1 MNDEILI
8 INEYPIGWGWLKDVP
23 LIDWEWLIDVFATMT
38 DDTDTYSYI
47 TYAEEDGAKLTDI
60 TFVRTVGL
68 AKFLYDDQGYLAGI
82 REYGHYIAAKAL
94 DIKSERDYLNHYIS
108 NYRGHGSTGC
118 NTFLQ
123 RGPGQSQT
131 RNHRSGK

>member
-60 TFVRTVGL
+60 TFVRTVWEHYCKYNL
-68 AKFLYDDQGYLAGI
+68 HIHPSQATEEQYAYFLDCYSGDDQYTDLYTYYENQYP
-82 REYGHYIAAKAL
+82 EYNHQLKHY
-94 DIKSERDYLNHYIS
+94 
-108 NYRGHGSTGC
+108 
-118 NTFLQ
+118 
-123 RGPGQSQT
+123 
-131 RNHRSGK
+131 GK

>member
-47 TYAEEDGAKLTDI
+47 TTY
-60 TFVRTVGL
+60 
-68 AKFLYDDQGYLAGI
+68 GYNLCKNCG
-82 REYGHYIAAKAL
+82 
-94 DIKSERDYLNHYIS
+94 
-108 NYRGHGSTGC
+108 TC
-118 NTFLQ
+118 
-123 RGPGQSQT
+123 
-131 RNHRSGK
+131 

>member
-23 LIDWEWLIDVFATMT
+23 LIDWEWLIDVFAIMT

-60 TFVRTVGL
+60 TFNQE
-68 AKFLYDDQGYLAGI
+68 LYGNTIANI
-82 REYGHYIAAKAL
+82 IYI
-94 DIKSERDYLNHYIS
+94 YIHLKRPR
-108 NYRGHGSTGC
+108 N
-118 NTFLQ
+118 NMPTF
-123 RGPGQSQT
+123 
-131 RNHRSGK
+131 

>member
-47 TYAEEDGAKLTDI
+47 AYAKEDGAKLTGI

-94 DIKSERDYLNHYIS
+94 DIKSKRDYLNHYNDI
-108 NYRGHGSTGC
+108 RLIC
-118 NTFLQ
+118 NEL
-123 RGPGQSQT
+123 
-131 RNHRSGK
+131 